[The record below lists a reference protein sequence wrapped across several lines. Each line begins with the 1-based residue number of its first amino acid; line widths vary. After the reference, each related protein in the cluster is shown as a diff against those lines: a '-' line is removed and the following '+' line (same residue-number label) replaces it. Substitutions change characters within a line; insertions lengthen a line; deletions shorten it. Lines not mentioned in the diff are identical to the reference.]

1 MSRTLIWLAL
11 VATAVYAQGIT
22 SVSPAG
28 PDMLAN
34 VPVMYF
40 GVKACGEYV
49 IWLTYEDGRMR
60 RIDKDH
66 SPKDMQG
73 FLKTLEDSKIPGDV
87 VVIRCSENL

>member
-1 MSRTLIWLAL
+1 MKWLCLTL

-28 PDMLAN
+28 PDMN

-73 FLKTLEDSKIPGDV
+73 FLKTLEGSKIPADV